1 MADRGFDVNSLPIAL
16 ALFLLLACPVPQA
29 AAVAPVHGWRMQ
41 ADPGWNRA
49 QGGWRLEHV
58 EGRNSLVTP
67 AADVSPAARGPV
79 PDASMEQHISALEHE
94 DSVLGAQR
102 RWLLTL
108 VAGGLLLLLGIT
120 LFLLRQRRDNRRLA
134 LINAE
139 LQKTRRDQQAILEAL
154 PDALFETGRDGYCH
168 DYRSVRRDGRYH
180 DARNLN
186 DYLPRATAETCM
198 AALREAEATGRSVG
212 ARIQRPLPSG
222 RAWFEL
228 SVARK
233 RVPPGEPPR
242 FVVLSRNITASK
254 LAEDRLDASEQAFRA
269 LVEHSPDA
277 IVRYDLSCRRVYVN
291 PAMLRLIGHSEA
303 ELLGRTPA
311 GGYSPVVD
319 VNRYMERI
327 RQAATTGREQSHDDV
342 AYRTSSGDIRWHHL
356 RIVPE
361 LGVDGAVSS
370 VLAIARDIHELKENE
385 LRFRT
390 LSENLPDFLVRF
402 DHECRFIYVNPVVER
417 AFQMP
422 AGSIIGKRQ
431 AELDQQGPE
440 GQSRALEECIRKAF
454 ATGEANEYEARWQT
468 AGGTEIFEIRHV
480 PERDTSGRIV
490 SVLGIA
496 HNITRL
502 RLAEQALRTSER
514 EFRTLAENAPDVI
527 IRYDLECRRVYVNPA
542 YEEKA
547 SMQRESVSNVA
558 VGELW
563 GAGMSMSAEVYEAY
577 LQTVMETGEPADI
590 VLGVGGDEAGT
601 GEAGNQSYYSLHI
614 VAERD
619 AQGQVSGAL
628 AVGHDITDLT
638 RAKQRLEESQR
649 QLREM
654 SALRD
659 RARDEERN
667 SIAHEVHD
675 ELGQVLT
682 AMKLGISTLRMVP
695 GGDAPALGERI
706 AKLLELSD
714 RSIQVVRDV
723 AYRLRPAALEVGVVP
738 ALEWL
743 GEEFTRSSGIPCHL
757 EAQDGKPPL
766 SEEQAMVLFRVVQ
779 EGLTNVARHAGA
791 QRVDIRLSWVDSQC
805 RLQLSDDG
813 RGFDPEAVGRKS
825 FGLLGIRERA
835 RRIGGE
841 VVISSASGR
850 GSRIDLKLPCG
861 DLESL
866 PSDTSE
872 RGHP

>member
-1 MADRGFDVNSLPIAL
+1 MNRLPMAL
-16 ALFLLLACPVPQA
+16 AVFLLFACPVPQA
-29 AAVAPVHGWRMQ
+29 AAVAPIHGWRMQ
-41 ADPGWNRA
+41 ADSGWNRA
-49 QGGWRLEHV
+49 KGSWRLAHAE
-58 EGRNSLVTP
+58 ERYSLVTP
-67 AADVSPAARGPV
+67 VADVSPVARGPV
-79 PDASMEQHISALEHE
+79 PEASMEQHISALEHE
-94 DSVLGAQR
+94 DSILEAQR

-108 VAGGLLLLLGIT
+108 VAGGILLLLSIT

-154 PDALFETGRDGYCH
+154 PDALFETGRDGDCH

-180 DARNLN
+180 DVRNLN
-186 DYLPRATAETCM
+186 DYLPRATAERCM
-198 AALREAEATGRSVG
+198 AALCEAEETGRSVG
-212 ARIQRPLPSG
+212 VRIQRPLPSG
-222 RAWFEL
+222 REWFEL

-277 IVRYDLSCRRVYVN
+277 IVRYDLSCRLVYLN
-291 PAMLRLIGHSEA
+291 PAMLRLIGHPEA

-311 GGYSPVVD
+311 DGYSPVVD

-327 RQAATTGREQSHDDV
+327 RHAATTGKEQSHDDV
-342 AYRTSSGDIRWHHL
+342 VYRASTGDIRWHHL

-361 LGVDGAVSS
+361 LGADGAVSS

-390 LSENLPDFLVRF
+390 LSENLPNFLARF
-402 DHECRFIYVNPVVER
+402 DHECRFIYANPVVEH

-422 AGSIIGKRQ
+422 AESLIGKRQ
-431 AELDQQGPE
+431 MELDQRGPE
-440 GQSRALEECIRKAF
+440 GQAEALEECIRKAF
-454 ATGEANEYEARWQT
+454 ATGEANECEARWRT
-468 AGGTEIFEIRHV
+468 PDGTEVFEIRHV

-496 HNITRL
+496 HTITRL
-502 RLAEQALRTSER
+502 RLAEQALRASER
-514 EFRTLAENAPDVI
+514 EFRTLAENAPDII

-558 VGELW
+558 VGDLW
-563 GAGMSMSAEVYEAY
+563 SAGVSMSAEVYEAY
-577 LQTVMETGEPADI
+577 LRTVIETGEPADI
-590 VLGVGGDEAGT
+590 VLSIGGDEAGQ
-601 GEAGNQSYYSLHI
+601 GVAGNKSYYSVHI

-638 RAKQRLEESQR
+638 KAKQRLEESQR

-695 GGDAPALGERI
+695 GGDAPVLGERI

-743 GEEFTRSSGIPCHL
+743 GEEFTRNSGIPCRL

-766 SEEQAMVLFRVVQ
+766 SEEQAMVLFRAVQ

-791 QRVDIRLSWVDSQC
+791 QRVDIKLSWADSLC

-841 VVISSASGR
+841 VVIGSRPGR

-861 DLESL
+861 DLDSL

-872 RGHP
+872 RGHS